1 MPKNLEKFNIVIVG
15 TGGQGLITL
24 LQIIAEAALFEGYEV
39 RTSELHGLSQR
50 GGSVEVHIRFGQ
62 KIYSPL
68 VSQEKAD
75 LILGLEMQE
84 ALRGIYF
91 ANQKTKFLLNK
102 QIILIPLV
110 KEDKS
115 SSSATESRLRDEGGK
130 EREALFDFAAARV
143 VKNLTETEIL
153 KNLKKI
159 GKVILI
165 PAAETCQKEFNT
177 NVVAGI
183 YLISLASFKNLI
195 PLKPNSISRA
205 IKKIIPEK
213 YLELNLKTFKLAK
226 VY

>member
-50 GGSVEVHIRFGQ
+50 GGSVEAHIRFGQ

-68 VSQEKAD
+68 VSQGKAD

-102 QIILIPLV
+102 QIILIPL
-110 KEDKS
+110 
-115 SSSATESRLRDEGGK
+115 
-130 EREALFDFAAARV
+130 

>member
-110 KEDKS
+110 K
-115 SSSATESRLRDEGGK
+115 
-130 EREALFDFAAARV
+130 
-143 VKNLTETEIL
+143 NLTETEIL